1 MSHLSPLSPLD
12 RILELKDEA
21 EKQKV
26 ELTPGVKAYIQTHL
40 EIVQEKLRKREAVTE
55 DDMKFIDEV
64 KGKIALLRVLAMM
77 RDQID
82 FVQKNAIHPREGDA
96 PLPDRETILRSIQ
109 RTLTPDQA
117 RTFLDKKEVNEPT
130 LVLVPVTSPE
140 RYTEAL
146 QAASQIMEGSQE
158 PYLSE
163 FTQTRLNELA
173 TQAEVEGTQIK
184 QWRFAITEGAQTFPI
199 PEWDNGQETFQ
210 ERISR
215 FNIHYGT
222 KGITRVDF
230 PTYIAL
236 MHQGLRQ
243 GKPTDCEYL
252 NHSRKAGAKS
262 DWQYTLLNETNQE
275 TGLVGAG
282 YWHYDFRNVYLY
294 VYNLDNQ
301 SDNARFRPSVVGDI
315 EI

>member
-1 MSHLSPLSPLD
+1 MSDLRTRDLERRAKGHQTPENVVNFLEAKIREDASDVQLS
-12 RILELKDEA
+12 
-21 EKQKV
+21 
-26 ELTPGVKAYIQTHL
+26 
-40 EIVQEKLRKREAVTE
+40 
-55 DDMKFIDEV
+55 
-64 KGKIALLRVLAMM
+64 RVLGTFVPEVRGAALKLIGNLTADRKVVLEVMAMLEE
-77 RDQID
+77 QID
-82 FVQKNAIHPREGDA
+82 QAMEFAIQPREGDA
-96 PLPDRETILRSIQ
+96 PLPDREAILRSIQ

-117 RTFLDKKEVNEPT
+117 RTFLDKKEMNEPT

-215 FNIHYGT
+215 FNTHYGT

-230 PTYIAL
+230 STYIAL

-262 DWQYTLLNETNQE
+262 DWQYTLLNETDEEN
-275 TGLVGAG
+275 GLVGAG
-282 YWHYDFRNVYLY
+282 RWNSGNRHVDLGES
-294 VYNLDNQ
+294 NLDLRN
-301 SDNARFRPSVVGDI
+301 DFARFRPSVVGDI
-315 EI
+315 T